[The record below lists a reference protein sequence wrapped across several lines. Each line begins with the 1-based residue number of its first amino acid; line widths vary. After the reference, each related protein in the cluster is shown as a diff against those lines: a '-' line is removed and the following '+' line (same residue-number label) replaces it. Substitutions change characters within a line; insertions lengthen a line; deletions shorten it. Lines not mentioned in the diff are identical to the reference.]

1 MRAARRCLPLAAF
14 VLACQPTGAGTDS
27 DDATTMSP
35 STSFGGSFTT
45 TEATPTTGTETGATT
60 SSSEGS
66 SEAGTESETSGPDT
80 ATGEPGLSEDE
91 ALLRQAIAGEVDAEE
106 AMRTIA
112 GRGGFPVAAA
122 SGGFL
127 FACLCGQGAWTLAG
141 DHDDWAPAPMSQ
153 AGSLWWIEADIA
165 APDGSLYK
173 FHEPDSAQW
182 IADPYGRRHG
192 YDDFGTF
199 SLVRASAAHL
209 ERWYAIEDAG
219 LGLAPRELEVLVPQD
234 GAFTHALYV
243 HDGQNLFDPG
253 AFFGGWQLPASAPPN
268 MLVVGITNTPA
279 RMDEYT
285 QVPDELDGQPIG
297 GDGAVYAEL
306 VDSVIRPRMEA
317 AYGPAVK
324 VGTMGSSLG
333 GLISLVIADLYPDRY
348 DMAISLSGTV
358 GWGSLELHN
367 ETILETYEAAGK
379 RGFAIYVDSG
389 GEGTCVDAD
398 QDGIEDDA
406 PDSFDNYCENAQ
418 LYAILQASGYT
429 PEVDVF
435 YVHAPGAMHNEL
447 EWAARVG
454 VPLQIFAGL

>member
-1 MRAARRCLPLAAF
+1 MRASPRCSPLVAF
-14 VLACQPTGAGTDS
+14 VLACRPDAGAETDS
-27 DDATTMSP
+27 EATTVNP
-35 STSFGGSFTT
+35 ATSFGESFPG
-45 TEATPTTGTETGATT
+45 TEPTPTTSETGEATSTGAATAT
-60 SSSEGS
+60 SGAE
-66 SEAGTESETSGPDT
+66 TSETSETDATSGGP
-80 ATGEPGLSEDE
+80 EQSEDE

-112 GRGGFPVAAA
+112 DRGGFPVATA

-127 FACLCGQGAWTLAG
+127 FACLCGQGAWGLAG
-141 DHDDWAPAPMSQ
+141 DHNDWAPAPMSQ
-153 AGSLWWIEADIA
+153 AGPLWWIEEPIA

-173 FHEPDSAQW
+173 FHEPGSMQW

-192 YDDFGTF
+192 YDDFGVY

-209 ERWYAIEDAG
+209 ERWYAIEDPD
-219 LGLAPRELEVLVPQD
+219 LGLLPRDLEVLVPQD

-243 HDGQNLFDPG
+243 HDGQNLFDPT
-253 AFFGGWQLPASAPPN
+253 AFFGGWQLTTSAPPN
-268 MLVVGITNTPA
+268 TLVVGITNTPA

-285 QVPDELDGQPIG
+285 QVPDELDGQPVG

-317 AYGPAVK
+317 AYGVPQK

-333 GLISLVIADLYPDRY
+333 GLISLAIADLYPHRY

-379 RGFAIYVDSG
+379 REFTIYIDSG
-389 GEGTCVDAD
+389 GEGSCVDAD
-398 QDGIEDDA
+398 ADGIEDDA

-418 LYAILQASGYT
+418 FDAILQSIGYT
-429 PEVDVF
+429 PEVDLF
-435 YVHAPGAMHNEL
+435 YVHAPGAMHNEA

-454 VPLQIFAGL
+454 VPMQIFAGL

>member
-1 MRAARRCLPLAAF
+1 MRAAPRCLPLVAWI
-14 VLACQPTGAGTDS
+14 LACQPEPGASSDS
-27 DDATTMSP
+27 DAMTTANP
-35 STSFGGSFTT
+35 STSFGESFTT
-45 TEATPTTGTETGATT
+45 TEATPTTTGTTTGEATTDGAT
-60 SSSEGS
+60 
-66 SEAGTESETSGPDT
+66 SEATPTTGDTTTGGPEMPD
-80 ATGEPGLSEDE
+80 DE

-122 SGGFL
+122 SGGYL
-127 FACLCGQGAWTLAG
+127 FACLCGQGEWALAG
-141 DHDDWAPAPMSQ
+141 DHNAWAPAPMAQ
-153 AGSLWWIEADIA
+153 AGALWWIEADIA

-173 FHEPDSAQW
+173 FNETATMQW

-192 YDDFGTF
+192 YDDFGVF

-209 ERWYAIEDAG
+209 ERWYAIDGAEV
-219 LGLAPRELEVLVPQD
+219 GLAEPRDLEVLVPQD

-243 HDGQNLFDPG
+243 HDGQNLFDPT
-253 AFFGGWQLPASAPPN
+253 AFFGGWQLMASAPAN
-268 MLVVGITNTPA
+268 LLIVGITNTPE
-279 RMDEYT
+279 RMNEYT
-285 QVPDELDGQPIG
+285 PVPDELDGQPIG
-297 GDGAVYAEL
+297 GDGPKYAML
-306 VDSVIRPRMEA
+306 VDGVIRPRMEA
-317 AYGPAVK
+317 AYGPAEV

-367 ETILETYEAAGK
+367 ETILESYQQAGK
-379 RGFAIYVDSG
+379 RGFSIYVDSG

-398 QDGIEDDA
+398 DDGIEDDA

-418 LYAILQASGYT
+418 LYAILQSIGYT
-429 PEVDVF
+429 PDSDLF

-447 EWAARVG
+447 EWASRVG